1 MTDKQDACIKKII
14 DKAAM
19 HGKPIT
25 ENEAIALLNDAFFN
39 GVFSPFVPPPDI
51 EDKMIDSIVEGWLGE

>member
-51 EDKMIDSIVEGWLGE
+51 EGGFKDEVQQG